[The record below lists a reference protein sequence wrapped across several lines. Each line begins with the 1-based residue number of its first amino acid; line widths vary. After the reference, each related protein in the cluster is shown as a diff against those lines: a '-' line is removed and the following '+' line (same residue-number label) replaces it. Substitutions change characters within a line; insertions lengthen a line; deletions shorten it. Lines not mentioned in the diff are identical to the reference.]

1 MNMPIKP
8 IKQETQKNCTSA
20 CLRMILNYYGCHATL
35 SEINGFITKDSEGYS
50 FETEMARFA
59 RHKGFQVDCFAY
71 NLYLTDPKDSALTP
85 SALLQKLEQERMHPW
100 FDSWYE
106 LKLQS
111 TLRSIREGV
120 KYVIQRPDLRV
131 MLSYL
136 QKGVPLI
143 VTVNPPA
150 LYSRQGFPYI
160 GHDIVLS
167 GYEDENVFHFVDPA
181 NGAKTNTPCD
191 NLMFALLAR
200 GITALSGYM
209 LAINQE
215 H

>member
-1 MNMPIKP
+1 
-8 IKQETQKNCTSA
+8 
-20 CLRMILNYYGCHATL
+20 MILNYYGCHATI
-35 SEINGFITKDSEGYS
+35 SEIDGFITKDSEGYS

-59 RHKGFQVDCFAY
+59 RCKGFEAVCFAY
-71 NLYLTDPKDSALTP
+71 NLYFTDPKDVTLTS
-85 SALLQKLEQERMHPW
+85 SALLHKLEQERMLPW

-111 TLRSIREGV
+111 ALCSIGEGV

-136 QKGVPLI
+136 RKGVPLI

-150 LYSRQGFPYI
+150 LYSRQGLPHI

-167 GYEDENVFHFVDPA
+167 GYEDEKVFHFVDPA
-181 NGAKTNTPCD
+181 NGAKASTSCD

-209 LAINQE
+209 LAINPE